1 MTHLIEEL
9 DQNDIVNSTFM
20 NGFKAGL
27 PIGLGYLIV
36 SFTFGMTACLS
47 GFTPW
52 EAIIMSMTNVT
63 SAGQFAGMQL
73 ITNHADYFELMLTV
87 GIINLRY
94 MLMSAAL
101 SQKLSDKMTFVQR
114 LIIAF
119 GITDEVFSVALVE
132 VKEITF
138 SYFMG
143 LFSLPFLGWTLG
155 TVLGTIMDNFMNQQL
170 QNAAA
175 IALYC
180 MFIALVLPPAKHHK
194 DIRFVVL
201 LTILLR
207 IVFSVVPY
215 LNQLSSGYSIIL
227 SACIAALVG
236 AFRYSPNPQDP
247 EVLQ

>member
-1 MTHLIEEL
+1 MPHPIEEL
-9 DQNDIVNSTFM
+9 NQNDIVNSTFM

-36 SFTFGMTACLS
+36 SFTFGMTACLN

-52 EAIIMSMTNVT
+52 EAILMSMTNVT

-73 ITNHADYFELMLTV
+73 ITMHADYFELMLTV
-87 GIINLRY
+87 GIINIRY

-101 SQKLSDKMTFVQR
+101 SQKLSDKMTLIQR

-138 SYFMG
+138 AYFVG
-143 LFSLPFLGWTLG
+143 LFSLPFLGWTFG
-155 TVLGTIMDNFMNQQL
+155 TALGTIMDNFMNQQL
-170 QNAAA
+170 QNSAA

-207 IVFSVVPY
+207 ICFTVVPV
-215 LNQLSSGYSIIL
+215 LNQITSGYSIIICASI
-227 SACIAALVG
+227 SAFIGAL
-236 AFRYSPNPQDP
+236 RYSPISENP
-247 EVLQ
+247 EVQK